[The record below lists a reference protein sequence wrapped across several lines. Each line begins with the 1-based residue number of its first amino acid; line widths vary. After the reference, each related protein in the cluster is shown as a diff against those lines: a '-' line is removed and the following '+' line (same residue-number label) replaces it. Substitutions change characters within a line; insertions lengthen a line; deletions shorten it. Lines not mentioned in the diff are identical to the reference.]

1 MSNSVKT
8 DDVIFNF
15 FKQICDEKDDQKCV
29 ELGNNWIKA
38 MDYHHLLIIKNFGM
52 KVKVRNKNIHTE
64 LNGYTIL
71 EKGMEARDKQLEE
84 QERRDNMS
92 DEENKVLL
100 FPGTAKPESNDELTH
115 EAIDP
120 KEMLK
125 AISEEIGMSEV
136 IVLGW
141 TDDEELFMAT
151 SHPSSPEIVW
161 LLELSKSMFVNKSIN
176 YLFTRSNGLSEELE
190 V

>member
-1 MSNSVKT
+1 
-8 DDVIFNF
+8 
-15 FKQICDEKDDQKCV
+15 
-29 ELGNNWIKA
+29 
-38 MDYHHLLIIKNFGM
+38 
-52 KVKVRNKNIHTE
+52 
-64 LNGYTIL
+64 
-71 EKGMEARDKQLEE
+71 
-84 QERRDNMS
+84 MS

-176 YLFTRSNGLSEELE
+176 GQ
-190 V
+190 